1 MGKKVGVVVEVD
13 HLEVVEEV
21 VDSEAEIVVDSE
33 VEIEEM
39 IEEMIAGMIEEE
51 VAVELASIATK
62 RVIWQEIVL
71 MVIEGIAD
79 EVAGVV
85 LEAEVVEEIGHVT
98 IATKRVT
105 WLENARK
112 KIAEIVEDDRHKFI
126 STMKGVQPSY
136 HLVLSN
142 RSG

>member
-1 MGKKVGVVVEVD
+1 MVEVD
-13 HLEVVEEV
+13 PLEVVEEV
-21 VDSEAEIVVDSE
+21 VDSEAEIVVGLE
-33 VEIEEM
+33 VG

-51 VAVELASIATK
+51 EEVVELASIATE

-85 LEAEVVEEIGHVT
+85 LEAEVVEEIEHVT

-126 STMKGVQPSY
+126 SSMNGLQPI
-136 HLVLSN
+136 LS
-142 RSG
+142 SSSFE

>member
-1 MGKKVGVVVEVD
+1 MVEVD
-13 HLEVVEEV
+13 PLEVVEEV
-21 VDSEAEIVVDSE
+21 VDSEEEIVAGLE
-33 VEIEEM
+33 VG

-51 VAVELASIATK
+51 EVVELASIATE

-85 LEAEVVEEIGHVT
+85 LEAEVVEEIEHVT

-105 WLENARK
+105 WPENALK
-112 KIAEIVEDDRHKFI
+112 KIAEIVEDDRHKCI
-126 STMKGVQPSY
+126 SSMKGLQPSY

>member
-1 MGKKVGVVVEVD
+1 MVEVGD
-13 HLEVVEEV
+13 HLGIDAVDLGIDV
-21 VDSEAEIVVDSE
+21 VDSEEIVE
-33 VEIEEM
+33 MTVEM
-39 IEEMIAGMIEEE
+39 TGEE
-51 VAVELASIATK
+51 VVVELASIATE
-62 RVIWQEIVL
+62 RVTWQEIVL

-85 LEAEVVEEIGHVT
+85 LEAEVVEEIEHVT
-98 IATKRVT
+98 IATKRAT
-105 WLENARK
+105 WPENARK

-126 STMKGVQPSY
+126 PSMKGLQPPY

>member
-1 MGKKVGVVVEVD
+1 
-13 HLEVVEEV
+13 
-21 VDSEAEIVVDSE
+21 
-33 VEIEEM
+33 
-39 IEEMIAGMIEEE
+39 MIAGMIEEE
-51 VAVELASIATK
+51 EGVELASIATE
-62 RVIWQEIVL
+62 RVTWQEIVL

-85 LEAEVVEEIGHVT
+85 LEAEVVEEIEHVT

-112 KIAEIVEDDRHKFI
+112 KIAEIVEDDKHKFNP
-126 STMKGVQPSY
+126 SMKGLQPPY

>member
-1 MGKKVGVVVEVD
+1 MVEVD
-13 HLEVVEEV
+13 PLEVVEEV
-21 VDSEAEIVVDSE
+21 VDSEAEIVAGLE
-33 VEIEEM
+33 VG

-51 VAVELASIATK
+51 EVVEPASIVTE

-85 LEAEVVEEIGHVT
+85 LEAEVVEEIEHVT
-98 IATKRVT
+98 IATKRAT
-105 WLENARK
+105 WPENARK

-126 STMKGVQPSY
+126 PSMKGLQPPY